1 LGTLEQVGLWLHW
14 LWPLSCLS
22 PFGLVDNQNQRGK
35 IHASRGW
42 RFAGVILLTIVVV
55 ISFRFKAERN
65 NNEYGTKLGNEEL
78 EKIKI
83 DNAKLD
89 DLGFITGNIYNGSE
103 WTLQSVKLTIKVYDK
118 QVTYKEFADAIR
130 ALQTVASSLEIC
142 P

>member
-1 LGTLEQVGLWLHW
+1 
-14 LWPLSCLS
+14 
-22 PFGLVDNQNQRGK
+22 
-35 IHASRGW
+35 
-42 RFAGVILLTIVVV
+42 VVV